1 MSELKILIGGE
12 VFSEIQ
18 RGNYYYVDKTGFLND
33 FLPLSAKVSLIT
45 RPRRFGKTLFMS
57 MLADF
62 FDITKDSRELF
73 AGLKVS
79 ANEALCKEWMN
90 QYPVIFLSLKDVEG
104 DNFAETLG
112 VFNNKIVSLF
122 NRYESILGSDKI
134 KTGNRRAFEEIINRR
149 ATKEILLDSL
159 GILTSILTQYY
170 QKPAIVL
177 IDEYDV
183 PVAKAEENGYYD
195 EMILFMRIFL
205 SSALKTNQ
213 ENLMCAVLTGCLR
226 ITKESIFTGLNNLKC
241 YDISDSDY
249 ADTFGFTQEEVDTLL
264 ADAGLSF
271 KKEEVREW
279 YDGYRFGKNQEIYC
293 PWSILN
299 YVVDHKKD
307 SQREPKAY
315 WLNTS
320 GNELVQRLIAHNP
333 TDLTDTID
341 SLLAGNVLPVDI
353 NYATNYKN
361 LTSTAEDIWS
371 ILYFTGYLTKAP
383 KEMADELLLP
393 GSGMD
398 ILTIPNREVTEIFR
412 DELKKWFSHRLTSSQ
427 RTDLLQAFWK
437 PDAKLFEK
445 LLSQTL
451 LVSISMYDY
460 LEHFYHGMLTGI
472 FLSTKAQTVSNL
484 EAGEGRS
491 DILVRDRNMAAVIE
505 VKRTTEEKKLP
516 GLVEEG
522 LKQIIDNQ
530 YDARFRANPSIRTI
544 LHWSIA
550 FCKKSC
556 VAKAIVA
563 CEQ

>member
-1 MSELKILIGGE
+1 MSDLKILIGGE
-12 VFSEIQ
+12 VFSEI
-18 RGNYYYVDKTGFLND
+18 RRNNYYYVDKTGFLNK

-57 MLADF
+57 MLSEF
-62 FDITKDSRELF
+62 FDIAKKSSDLF
-73 AGLKVS
+73 SGLKVS
-79 ANEALCKEWMN
+79 ANKDLCNEWMN
-90 QYPVIFLSLKDVEG
+90 KYPVIFFSLKDVEG
-104 DNFAETLG
+104 NSFSDSLEEIQR
-112 VFNNKIVSLF
+112 VFSSFVIGNSYLLKSNDVDT
-122 NRYESILGSDKI
+122 SDKKVLSRI
-134 KTGNRRAFEEIINRR
+134 KENNATVSEIRNF
-149 ATKEILLDSL
+149 LM
-159 GILTSILTQYY
+159 ILTRAMCYHH

-195 EMILFMRIFL
+195 EMIKFMRGFL
-205 SSALKTNQ
+205 SSALKTSQ
-213 ENLMCAVLTGCLR
+213 ENLMFAILTGCLR

-249 ADTFGFTQEEVDTLL
+249 ANTFGFTQDEVDTLL
-264 ADAGLSF
+264 ADAGLSS

-299 YVVDHKKD
+299 YVVDHKND
-307 SQREPKAY
+307 PQRDPKAY

-341 SLLAGNVLPVDI
+341 SLLAGNVLPVHI

-371 ILYFTGYLTKAP
+371 LLYLTGYLTKAP
-383 KEMADELLLP
+383 KEVADEFLLP

-398 ILTIPNREVTEIFR
+398 ILAIPNKEVTEIFK
-412 DELKKWFSHRLTSSQ
+412 DELKKWFSHRLTSLQ

-437 PDAKLFEK
+437 PDAELFVK

-460 LEHFYHGMLTGI
+460 QEHFYHGMLTGI

-505 VKRTTEEKKLP
+505 IKRAKVEKELP
-516 GLVEEG
+516 ALVEKG
-522 LKQIIDNQ
+522 MQQIIDNQ
-530 YDARFRANPSIRTI
+530 YDARFRINSSINTI

-550 FCKKSC
+550 FYKKSC
-556 VAKAIVA
+556 MAKAIVVKDL
-563 CEQ
+563 

>member
-1 MSELKILIGGE
+1 MPELKILIGGE
-12 VFSEIQ
+12 LFSEIR

-62 FDITKDSRELF
+62 FDIAKDSRELF
-73 AGLKVS
+73 ASLKVS
-79 ANEALCKEWMN
+79 ANVELCKEWMN
-90 QYPVIFLSLKDVEG
+90 QYPVIFLSLKDIDKPTYARALKRFQEEITKFCKKHKYLLSSEKVENE
-104 DNFAETLG
+104 DKVQLQKFLDREADEDTLG
-112 VFNNKIVSLF
+112 LSL
-122 NRYESILGSDKI
+122 ELL
-134 KTGNRRAFEEIINRR
+134 INVL
-149 ATKEILLDSL
+149 AS
-159 GILTSILTQYY
+159 YH
-170 QKPAIVL
+170 QKPVIVL

-195 EMILFMRIFL
+195 EMIQFMRGFL

-213 ENLMCAVLTGCLR
+213 ENLMFAILTGCLR

-249 ADTFGFTQEEVDTLL
+249 ADTFGFTQDEVDTLL
-264 ADAGLSF
+264 ADAGLSS

-279 YDGYRFGKNQEIYC
+279 YDGYCFGKNQEIYC

-299 YVVDHKKD
+299 YVVDHMKD
-307 SQREPKAY
+307 PQRDPTAY

-320 GNELVQRLIAHNP
+320 GNELVQRLIAHNS
-333 TDLTDTID
+333 TDLTDSID
-341 SLLAGNVLPVDI
+341 SLLDGNFLPAHI

-361 LTSTAEDIWS
+361 LTSTPENIWS
-371 ILYFTGYLTKAP
+371 LLYLTGYLTKAP
-383 KEMADELLLP
+383 KEVADELLLP

-398 ILTIPNREVTEIFR
+398 MLTIPNKEVTEIFR

-437 PDAKLFEK
+437 PDAELFAK

-460 LEHFYHGMLTGI
+460 REHFYHGMLTGM

-491 DILVRDRNMAAVIE
+491 DILVRDKNLAAVIE
-505 VKRTTEEKKLP
+505 VKRTTEEKELP
-516 GLVEEG
+516 SLVEKG

-530 YDARFRANPSIRTI
+530 YDARFRGNPSIRTV
-544 LHWSIA
+544 LHWSIV

-556 VAKAIVA
+556 LAKAIVA